1 MTSMTDLSRAQFVR
15 GGVKGGLALVAGT
28 AVLAAATGTASAA
41 GEPSD
46 VDISKLAATA
56 ELLAIDF
63 YAQAIKS
70 GVFGGRRERY
80 LKGARDNEIDHY
92 NALAGVIGADAPRGL
107 KFKYPAS
114 TFASRDNAA
123 NTGIALETAF
133 IGAYLGAIRALDS
146 DDLKVVAGQICA
158 NEWGHLIVFTDIVT
172 GLPVGGSFPGPELSA
187 AAAGAALGP
196 FVA

>member
-1 MTSMTDLSRAQFVR
+1 MSSISDLSRAQFVR
-15 GGVKGGLALVAGT
+15 GGVKGGLALVAGG
-28 AVLAAATGTASAA
+28 AVIAAATGTASAA
-41 GEPSD
+41 DEPSD
-46 VDISKLAATA
+46 VDIAKLAATA

-63 YAQAIKS
+63 YGRAIKS

-92 NALAGVIGADAPRGL
+92 NALAGVIGADAPKGL
-107 KFKYPAS
+107 TFKYPNG
-114 TFASRDNAA
+114 TFASREAA
-123 NTGIALETAF
+123 SNLGIALETAF

-146 DDLKVVAGQICA
+146 VDLKVVAGQICA
-158 NEWGHLIVFTDIVT
+158 NEWGHLIVFTDILT
-172 GLPVGGSFPGPELSA
+172 DLPVGASFPGPELSA

>member
-1 MTSMTDLSRAQFVR
+1 MTSMSDLSRAQFVR
-15 GGVKGGLALVAGT
+15 GGVKGGLALVVGGS
-28 AVLAAATGTASAA
+28 VIAAATGTASAA
-41 GEPSD
+41 GAPSD
-46 VDISKLAATA
+46 IDIAKLAATA

-63 YAQAIKS
+63 YGRAISS

-92 NALAGVIGADAPRGL
+92 NALAGLIGADAPTGL
-107 KFKYPAS
+107 KFKYPSS

-133 IGAYLGAIRALDS
+133 IGAYLGAIRALAS
-146 DDLKVVAGQICA
+146 VDLKVVAGQICA

-172 GLPVGGSFPGPELSA
+172 DLPVGASFPGPELSA

>member
-1 MTSMTDLSRAQFVR
+1 MTSMSDLSRAQFVR
-15 GGVKGGLALVAGT
+15 GGVKGGLALVAGG
-28 AVLAAATGTASAA
+28 AVIAAATGTASAA

-46 VDISKLAATA
+46 IDIAKLAATA

-63 YAQAIKS
+63 YARAIKS

-92 NALAGVIGADAPRGL
+92 NALAGLIGADAPKGL
-107 KFKYPAS
+107 TFKYPNT
-114 TFASRDNAA
+114 TFATRDNAA

-172 GLPVGGSFPGPELSA
+172 DLPVGASFPGPELSA